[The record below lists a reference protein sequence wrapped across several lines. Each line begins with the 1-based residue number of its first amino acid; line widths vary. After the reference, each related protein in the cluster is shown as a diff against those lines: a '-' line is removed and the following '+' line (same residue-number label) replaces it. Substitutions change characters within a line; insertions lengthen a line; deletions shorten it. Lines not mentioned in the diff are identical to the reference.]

1 MPVILPVIGT
11 DKPYQLN
18 PSKIIAV
25 GLNYREH
32 IAESESVKVRGM
44 DGSVPEE
51 PVLFNKTLNA
61 LSGPDAPI
69 PLPVVIGDYSWAPE
83 ARTDYEGELVVIIGK
98 PGKHIPESQ
107 ALNHVF
113 GYSCGNDVSQRNLQ
127 NSDRSG
133 WFRGKSFDGFA
144 PVGPV
149 VLPAGMLPDPG
160 NLAIQTRLNGEIVQ
174 SSSTSLMIFPIPGLI
189 AFISR
194 QFSLCEGDL
203 IFTGTPAGIGP
214 MKSGDMVEVEIEHI
228 GTLRNTVC
236 EETDGIQR

>member
-1 MPVILPVIGT
+1 MSISLPVIGT
-11 DKPYQLN
+11 DKSYKLN

-44 DGSVPEE
+44 DGTTPEE
-51 PVLFNKTLNA
+51 PVLFNKTLNS
-61 LSGPDAPI
+61 LSGPDSPI
-69 PLPVVIGDYSWAPE
+69 PLPIVIGDYSWKTE
-83 ARTDYEGELVVIIGK
+83 ARTDYEGELVVIVGK
-98 PGKHIPESQ
+98 SGKHISEKE
-107 ALNHVF
+107 ALSYVF
-113 GYSCGNDVSQRNLQ
+113 GYTCGNDVSQRNLQ

-149 VLPAGMLPDPG
+149 ILPSERLSDPG
-160 NLAIQTRLNGEIVQ
+160 SLSIQTRLNGKVVQ
-174 SSSTSLMIFPIPGLI
+174 SSTTSLMIFTIPRLM
-189 AFISR
+189 AYISR

-214 MKSGDMVEVEIEHI
+214 MKAGDIVEVEIENI
-228 GTLRNTVC
+228 GTLRNSVI
-236 EETDGIQR
+236 EETDGNRR